1 MDLPMKWTS
10 ILAIY
15 ALLWVASAFVMLPF
29 GVKTHDE
36 AGIAKVKGQAD
47 SAPAN
52 FRPGRIALR
61 ATVLAAVL
69 CVLYL
74 ANYSYGW
81 IEVGDLD
88 VSPDPPDQ
96 PAYEE
101 LEDRA

>member
-1 MDLPMKWTS
+1 MKWTS

-15 ALLWVASAFVMLPF
+15 ALLWVMSAFILLPF

-36 AGIAKVKGQAD
+36 AGIPKIPGQAD

-61 ATVLAAVL
+61 ATVLAALL
-69 CVLYL
+69 CALYL

-81 IEVGDLD
+81 IEAGDLD
-88 VSPDPPDQ
+88 VYPAPPDE
-96 PAYEE
+96 PAYDQ
-101 LEDRA
+101 LENRNRG